1 MKLFFIVILLSLEFS
16 IQKYL
21 IFNLKKE
28 NYNSKQFNNNNF
40 LKNEEV
46 MENLLYNNY
55 FTLINVGK
63 PKKEIKF
70 YISFDN
76 DKTILTDNE
85 FTKSHSISY
94 KYNLSTNESIDIF
107 GLNDNNNKN
116 YIIKNYHFCLLE
128 YFQKKETSHIQ
139 SILGLKPTEE
149 KNINN
154 NMLFQLKNN
163 RLINKRIFSYINIE
177 NSENNLRKEIL
188 FIGELPEVSN
198 LNIKINNFPKDEI
211 KWTKIGNIN
220 IYNGSEKWNIKIDS
234 FYSNYNTTLSL
245 NNTYIVFDLDYNLI
259 IGPEN
264 FRNYLLDNFMNK
276 LIDKEICREDYFY
289 DEINKKNYIYYICSN
304 IDDFQDQIIYFR
316 NDDLNETFE
325 FGLGDIFYRY
335 NKNLF
340 FGIIFV
346 EEVKEGNNLNDINV
360 WKFGKIF
367 LEKYTIVYDD
377 ENKLIG
383 YYKILKRNDNLYII
397 INSFIIFFCFVILF
411 AFIGYKLRKK
421 KKIRL
426 EEKIIKNCD
435 KNEKE
440 KEKEK
445 EKND

>member
-1 MKLFFIVILLSLEFS
+1 MKLFFIIILLSLEFS

-70 YISFDN
+70 YISFIN

-85 FTKSHSISY
+85 FTKSRSLSY
-94 KYNLSTNESIDIF
+94 KYNTTTNESIDIF
-107 GLNDNNNKN
+107 GLNDYNNKN

-128 YFQKKETSHIQ
+128 YFQKKEASHIQ

-163 RLINKRIFSYINIE
+163 SLINKRIFSYINIE
-177 NSENNLRKEIL
+177 NSENNFRKEIL

-211 KWTKIGNIN
+211 KWTKIGTIN

-245 NNTYIVFDLDYNLI
+245 NNAYIVFDLDYNLI

-264 FRNYLLDNFMNK
+264 FRTYLLDNFMNK

-289 DEINKKNYIYYICSN
+289 DEINKKNYIYYICTN
-304 IDDFQDQIIYFR
+304 IDDFQDKIIYFK

-335 NKNLF
+335 NKKLF
-340 FGIIFV
+340 FGIIFA
-346 EEVKEGNNLNDINV
+346 EEVKEGNNLNNINV

-367 LEKYTIVYDD
+367 LEKYTIVFDD

-383 YYKILKRNDNLYII
+383 YYKILKRNDNYYVI

-421 KKIRL
+421 KIISQ
-426 EEKIIKNCD
+426 EEKIIKNCN

-440 KEKEK
+440 K
-445 EKND
+445 ND